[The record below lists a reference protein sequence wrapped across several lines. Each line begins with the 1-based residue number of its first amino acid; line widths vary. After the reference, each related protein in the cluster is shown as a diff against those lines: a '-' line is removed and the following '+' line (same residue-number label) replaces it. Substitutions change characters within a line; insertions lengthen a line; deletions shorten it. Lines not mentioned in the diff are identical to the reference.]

1 VRKKV
6 PLMIAVFAVAV
17 IVMSLFVWLQFHPE
31 IPRTYER
38 TVARNFDTPDEE
50 RALLAAESI
59 NYSAISSRDRFDGS
73 SDPQAYLNPGT
84 YLAYTGAN
92 FIDSQAIDYYET
104 RYANL
109 KGKEGLNAPKQ
120 IELTY
125 EANAQKRSEFRIY
138 NSPAPE
144 GVAWHNTTIVMS
156 APNGTVSLSS
166 GSMQF
171 FFKNQS
177 SYQMT
182 AWAYDFN
189 FSNCYFVEMDLQ
201 YSEIYA
207 PTAAFFSHVYQI
219 VVLDD
224 NFVPLLVALESGTAV
239 S

>member
-1 VRKKV
+1 MPKKI
-6 PLMIAVFAVAV
+6 PLLIVVVV
-17 IVMSLFVWLQFHPE
+17 IVMSLFVWFQFHPE

-59 NYSAISSRDRFDGS
+59 NYSAITSWERFDGS
-73 SDPQAYLNPGT
+73 SDPEAYLHPGT
-84 YLAYTGAN
+84 YLAYTDAN
-92 FIDSQAIDYYET
+92 FIDSQVIDYYET

-109 KGKEGLNAPKQ
+109 KEKEGLNSPKQ

-125 EANAQKRSEFRIY
+125 EAKAQNRSEFRIY

-156 APNGTVSLSS
+156 APNGTISLSS
-166 GSMQF
+166 GHMQF
-171 FFKNQS
+171 FYKNQS
-177 SYQMT
+177 SYQT
-182 AWAYDFN
+182 IEWEYDFN

-224 NFVPLLVALESGTAV
+224 NFVPVLIGLESGTAV